1 MKLSM
6 LALYLIYTTNSRC
19 SDIHQ
24 TLSLSFIFLLKLKAH
39 NLLQVYTFSN
49 KGHKA
54 PSIAD
59 TAAGRY
65 AGSLFTA
72 ASKN

>member
-6 LALYLIYTTNSRC
+6 LTLYLIYTTNSRC

-24 TLSLSFIFLLKLKAH
+24 ILSPNFILLLKLKVH

-59 TAAGRY
+59 NPAGRY

-72 ASKN
+72 ASKS